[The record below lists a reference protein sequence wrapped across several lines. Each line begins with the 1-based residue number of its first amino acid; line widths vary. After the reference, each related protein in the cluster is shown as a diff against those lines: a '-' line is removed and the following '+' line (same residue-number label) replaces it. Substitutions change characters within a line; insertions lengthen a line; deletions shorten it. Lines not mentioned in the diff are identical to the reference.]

1 MPFYLADYTGTLKV
15 FAFGDKLLSI
25 PKARRLGLPGRKGF
39 SKGRRVE
46 DKGGRLV
53 RIATRLHKPITE
65 QVSKGGE
72 LMAHNNF
79 QFAYM

>member
-53 RIATRLHKPITE
+53 RIATRLHKPIAE